1 MIIYHNITAMQSHR
15 QMKGH
20 VSNVAKISE
29 RLSSGLRINRSADD
43 AAGLSISEKMRAQ
56 IRGLDQS
63 SRNGQDG
70 VSLIQTAEGA
80 MNEMQSMMQRMRE
93 LCVQK
98 ATDTLTEEDRACIDR
113 EIIQLLEANDHISE
127 TTTFNTKVLLDGTFF
142 MQKFQI
148 GANTGQS
155 VDLSI
160 SDLTNMGLNLPSS
173 MMIPLAPPIA
183 DSEINV
189 DIVNTA
195 LKKVSEERS
204 KLGAAQNRLEYSI
217 NNLNNASE
225 NLQQSESRIRDSD
238 IAREMME
245 YSKSNVLKHSTQN
258 ILRQAN
264 QNPQRILELLK

>member
-29 RLSSGLRINRSADD
+29 KLSSGLRINRSADD

-70 VSLIQTAEGA
+70 ISLIQTAEGA

-98 ATDTLTEEDRACIDR
+98 ATDTLTSEDRVCIDQ

-127 TTTFNTKVLLDGTFF
+127 TTTFNTKVLLDGSFF

-148 GANTGQS
+148 GANAGQS

-160 SDLTNMGLNLPSS
+160 GDLTNMGLNLPSS
-173 MMIPLAPPIA
+173 MMMPLAPPIA
-183 DSEINV
+183 DSEINI
-189 DIVNTA
+189 DIVNKA

-217 NNLNNASE
+217 NNLNNSSE
-225 NLQQSESRIRDSD
+225 NLQQAESRIRDAD
-238 IAREMME
+238 IAKEMME

>member
-20 VSNVAKISE
+20 VSNVAKVSE
-29 RLSSGLRINRSADD
+29 KLSSGLRINRSADD

-70 VSLIQTAEGA
+70 ISLIQTAEGA

-98 ATDTLTEEDRACIDR
+98 ATDTLTSEDRECIDQ

-127 TTTFNTKVLLDGTFF
+127 TTTFNTKVLLDGSFF

-148 GANTGQS
+148 GANSGQS

-160 SDLTNMGLNLPSS
+160 GDLTNMGLNLPSS
-173 MMIPLAPPIA
+173 MMMPLAPPIA
-183 DSEINV
+183 DSEINI
-189 DIVNTA
+189 DIVNKA

-217 NNLNNASE
+217 NNLNNSSE
-225 NLQQSESRIRDSD
+225 NLQQAESRIRDAD
-238 IAREMME
+238 IAKEMME

>member
-20 VSNVAKISE
+20 VSNVAKVSE
-29 RLSSGLRINRSADD
+29 KLSSGLRINRSADD

-70 VSLIQTAEGA
+70 ISLIQTAEGA

-98 ATDTLTEEDRACIDR
+98 ATDTLTSEDRVCIDQ

-127 TTTFNTKVLLDGTFF
+127 TTTFNTKVLLDGSFF

-148 GANTGQS
+148 GANAGQS

-160 SDLTNMGLNLPSS
+160 GDLTNMGLNLPSS
-173 MMIPLAPPIA
+173 MMMPLAPPIA
-183 DSEINV
+183 DSEINI

-217 NNLNNASE
+217 NNLNNSSE
-225 NLQQSESRIRDSD
+225 NLQQAESRIRDAD
-238 IAREMME
+238 IAKEMME

>member
-1 MIIYHNITAMQSHR
+1 MIIYHNITAMKSHR
-15 QMKGH
+15 YMKGH
-20 VSNVAKISE
+20 VSNVANISE
-29 RLSSGLRINRSADD
+29 KLSSGLRINRSADD

-63 SRNGQDG
+63 SRNSQDG
-70 VSLIQTAEGA
+70 ISLIQTAEGA

-127 TTTFNTKVLLDGTFF
+127 TTTFNTKVLLDGSFF

-148 GANTGQS
+148 GANSRQTA
-155 VDLSI
+155 DLSI
-160 SDLTNMGLNLPSS
+160 GDLTNLGLNLPSS
-173 MMIPLAPPIA
+173 MMIPLEPPIA
-183 DSEINV
+183 DSEINI

-204 KLGAAQNRLEYSI
+204 KLGATQNRLEYSI

-225 NLQQSESRIRDSD
+225 NLQQAESRIRDAD
-238 IAREMME
+238 IVKEMME
-245 YSKSNVLKHSTQN
+245 YSKSNLLKHSTQN